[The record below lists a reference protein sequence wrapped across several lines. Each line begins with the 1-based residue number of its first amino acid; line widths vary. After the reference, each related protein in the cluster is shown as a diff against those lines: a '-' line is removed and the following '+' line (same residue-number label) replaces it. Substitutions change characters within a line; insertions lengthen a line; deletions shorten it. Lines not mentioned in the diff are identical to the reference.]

1 MRGGVSTRKD
11 ENATLPD
18 YKTASGLQSDNKR
31 GALGNV
37 VLHYIKLLGL
47 FLEYGRLWGNTSY
60 INYETN

>member
-47 FLEYGRLWGNTSY
+47 FLEYG
-60 INYETN
+60 